1 MLYAYVYYAC
11 QKCIIYVYKMY
22 DILLQISLLKYAHL
36 PDGTK
41 FEMDERPLSP

>member
-1 MLYAYVYYAC
+1 MNVNAYVYYAC
-11 QKCIIYVYKMY
+11 QKFIMY
-22 DILLQISLLKYAHL
+22 DILLQLSLLKYAHL